1 VDDVTARS
9 TVRPLVVPEL
19 VTLPAEI
26 DISNADAVREDLQ
39 AALRPGVAVV
49 IADMTSTVF
58 CDSAG
63 LRSLLLASDAA
74 RAAGAEL
81 RLVIPS
87 AAVLR
92 IMQVAGF
99 DRLLQVYL
107 AMQEALTG
115 AARPRR

>member
-1 VDDVTARS
+1 MHDGTARG
-9 TVRPLVVPEL
+9 TVRPLIVPEL

-26 DISNADAVREDLQ
+26 DISNADAVREDLE

-49 IADMTSTVF
+49 VADMTSTMF

-63 LRSLLLASDAA
+63 LRSLLLASEAA

-87 AAVLR
+87 ACVLR
-92 IMQVAGF
+92 IMRVAGF
-99 DRLLQVYL
+99 DRLLPVYP
-107 AMQEALTG
+107 AMQDALTG
-115 AARPRR
+115 TARPRR